1 MNKCR
6 LLILL
11 ASLTQPC
18 IFSLFSYRKQHRRR
32 SSVNFRG
39 QYIFARKNMHEKT
52 KCPNLHDSCPKNYQN
67 TRICMIFARK
77 INEIADFY
85 TICARK
91 NARILGGTCL
101 TYPRL
106 LRLWERAFLNFNFS
120 AICQWLTSL
129 SADDGLYVFR
139 RLNQCESSGDGLAMA
154 RNGCG
159 LQVYSRSRCVRQ
171 KCPIH
176 TADATKLSSC
186 VASAV

>member
-1 MNKCR
+1 M
-6 LLILL
+6 I
-11 ASLTQPC
+11 
-18 IFSLFSYRKQHRRR
+18 H
-32 SSVNFRG
+32 
-39 QYIFARKNMHEKT
+39 ARKFIKIPEFVWYLPEKLT
-52 KCPNLHDSCPKNYQN
+52 KLPTF
-67 TRICMIFARK
+67 TRFVP
-77 INEIADFY
+77 E
-85 TICARK
+85 K

-186 VASAV
+186 VASAVWTQFATSSRRLPTDSVDNWKLAKQTPWLFDYVNFDKYW